1 MSASPEPPLSTEMI
15 PDLPVFPL
23 NTVLFP
29 GGLLPLRVFEAR
41 YVDMT
46 RECMREGRPF
56 GVCLI
61 REGAE
66 VGQPAVPE
74 DVGTLAT
81 IVDFDM
87 NAPGVLALKTRGG
100 RRFRIIERSVSR
112 QGLVR
117 ARAAV
122 LEDEEDAPVPAE
134 LAACARIVELVIAD
148 QAPGTFAEPHR
159 LDSASWVGYRLS
171 EILPVPLKAKQKL
184 LELEGAISR
193 LEVLQR
199 FLEQRGLASDR

>member
-1 MSASPEPPLSTEMI
+1 MSTETLE
-15 PDLPVFPL
+15 DLPIFPL
-23 NTVLFP
+23 KTVLFP
-29 GGLLPLRVFEAR
+29 GGMLPLRVFETR

-46 RECMREGRPF
+46 RECMKDARPF

-66 VGQPAVPE
+66 VGLPAVPE

-81 IVDFDM
+81 IVDFDTTD
-87 NAPGVLALKTRGG
+87 AGVLALKVRGG
-100 RRFRIIERSVSR
+100 RRFRIVARTVSR
-112 QGLVR
+112 QALVR
-117 ARAAV
+117 ARVEV
-122 LEDEEDAPVPAE
+122 LDDEADAPVPPEFAS
-134 LAACARIVELVIAD
+134 CARIVQLVIAD
-148 QAPGTFAEPHR
+148 QAAGTFAEPYD
-159 LDSASWVGYRLS
+159 LESASWVGYRLS

-199 FLEQRGLASDR
+199 FLEQRGLASGR